1 MEGINEG
8 ESEGVRVMNELI
20 QVKKK
25 EIIEKLLMWKRSK
38 SKKDCKIER

>member
-1 MEGINEG
+1 MEGRSDG
-8 ESEGVRVMNELI
+8 ESEGVRVMNEWI

-25 EIIEKLLMWKRSK
+25 EKIEKLMKWKRSK